1 MEKVLRNKKA
11 ILFFVLPGLLVYTCF
26 VFYPM
31 CQSIYFT
38 FFEGTPHVK
47 FEFVG
52 LSNYKK
58 LFTDTNFINSFKV
71 TMQYLLVTGTGWI
84 VLGYGTAFL
93 LRYGLKHK
101 YSNAAR
107 TIVYL
112 PVVIPGVAAAALW
125 AKIFEIS
132 PQYGLLNSL
141 LSAVGLESL
150 VKPWIGTS
158 ATAMWAVCAAEIWKG
173 IGYYAIIFYA
183 GLLDIPKDLEE
194 AASIDGA
201 SKWQVI
207 RHIVFPLMRPVMIM
221 CVVLAITNSLRV
233 YDMPQV
239 LTKGGPGYATTVLS
253 MYMYKVAF
261 KQWKYGYGSTIAVVT
276 LLLTFVFT
284 SIVKI
289 WDRKE
294 MAK

>member
-11 ILFFVLPGLLVYTCF
+11 ILAFILPGLLAYTLF

-38 FFEGTPHVK
+38 FFEGTPNVK
-47 FEFVG
+47 FEFVK
-52 LSNYKK
+52 LDNYKR
-58 LFTDTNFINSFKV
+58 LFTDKNFINSFKV

-84 VLGYGTAFL
+84 VLGYGTALL
-93 LRYGLKHK
+93 LRYGISSRR
-101 YSNAAR
+101 SNLAR

-141 LSAVGLESL
+141 LKAIGLESL
-150 VKPWIGTS
+150 VQPWIGTS
-158 ATAMWAVCAAEIWKG
+158 ATAMWAVCIAEMWKG

-201 SKWQVI
+201 SRWQIV
-207 RHIVFPLMRPVMIM
+207 RHIVFPLMRPVLIM
-221 CVVLAITNSLRV
+221 CIVLAIMNSLRV
-233 YDMPQV
+233 YDMPRI
-239 LTKGGPGYATTVLS
+239 LTNGGPGYATTTLS
-253 MYMYKVAF
+253 IYMYKVAF

-276 LLLTFVFT
+276 LLMTVILT
-284 SIVKI
+284 SIVKRL
-289 WDRKE
+289 DRKE
-294 MAK
+294 GAK